1 MYSDSLTQ
9 IMGARKLAMPFQEKV
24 ALPETGIDQM
34 ITPQTLPSAQVNAP
48 PTDFDPYA
56 DEVLDNPYPHYEMLR
71 ELGPVFYLSR
81 YGAYGI
87 ARHAEIDAVLRDPVT
102 FCSSAG
108 VGLANFHVE
117 EPWRKPSIILEVDPP
132 MHGRTRKVVAGLLA
146 PANINK
152 LRPVFERQAE
162 LLVERLIEK
171 GSFDAVTDLCEA
183 YPLKVFG
190 DAVGIPLEGREKYL
204 LAYGD
209 MVFNAFGPVNERFKA
224 CLAKLQGGAS
234 DWIAEVCKR
243 ENLTSDGFGAQ
254 LYKAADDG
262 LLAPEEAPMLVRTLL
277 SAGLDT
283 TVFTLCNAILS
294 FSRHTDQWALVHA
307 NPGLARQALEEVL
320 RFESTFHSFY
330 RTTAREVEVA
340 GVPMGNEQ
348 KVCVFIGSAN
358 RDPRRWGETANQ
370 FDVSRRASGNLAFG
384 TGIHG
389 CAGQMIARLEG
400 ETVLTAL
407 AKRVK
412 RIGLEGKPVTHY
424 NNSVRGYTSMP
435 VSMTAA

>member
-1 MYSDSLTQ
+1 MTSVQT
-9 IMGARKLAMPFQEKV
+9 
-24 ALPETGIDQM
+24 PER
-34 ITPQTLPSAQVNAP
+34 PEVKAP
-48 PTDFDPYA
+48 VTDFDPYA
-56 DEVLDNPYPHYEMLR
+56 DEVLDNPYPHYETLR

-81 YGAYGI
+81 YDAYGI
-87 ARHAEIDAVLRDPVT
+87 ARHAEIDAVLRDPMT

-108 VGLANFHVE
+108 VGLANFHTT

-132 MHGRTRKVVAGLLA
+132 MHARTRKVVGGLLA

-152 LRPVFERQAE
+152 LRPTFERQAE
-162 LLVERLIEK
+162 LLVDRILEK
-171 GSFDAVTDLCEA
+171 GRFDAVADLCEA
-183 YPLKVFG
+183 YPLKVFA
-190 DAVGIPLEGREKYL
+190 DAVGIPAEGREKYL
-204 LAYGD
+204 LPYGD

-224 CLAKLQGGAS
+224 CLARLQGGAS

-243 ENLTSDGFGAQ
+243 ENLTPDGFGAQ
-254 LYKAADDG
+254 LYKAADEG

-294 FSRHTDQWALVHA
+294 FSRHPDQWALVHA
-307 NPGLARQALEEVL
+307 NPAMARQALEEVL
-320 RFESTFHSFY
+320 RYESTFHSFY
-330 RTTAREVEVA
+330 RTTTREVEVA
-340 GVPMGNEQ
+340 GVRMSNEQ

-358 RDPRRWGETANQ
+358 RDPRRWGETADK
-370 FDVSRRASGNLAFG
+370 FDVTRRAAGNLAFG

-400 ETVLTAL
+400 EIVLTAL

-412 RIGLEGKPVTHY
+412 QFNLEGKPVIHY

-435 VSMTAA
+435 ISVTAA

>member
-1 MYSDSLTQ
+1 MTS
-9 IMGARKLAMPFQEKV
+9 A
-24 ALPETGIDQM
+24 
-34 ITPQTLPSAQVNAP
+34 QTLRP
-48 PTDFDPYA
+48 PEVTVPATDFDPYA
-56 DEVLDNPYPHYEMLR
+56 DEVLDDPYPHYEMLR

-81 YGAYGI
+81 YDAFGI
-87 ARHAEIDAVLRDPVT
+87 ARHAEIDMVLRDAAT

-108 VGLANFHVE
+108 VGLANFHMQ
-117 EPWRKPSIILEVDPP
+117 EPWRKPSIILEADPP

-146 PANINK
+146 PAAINK
-152 LRPVFERQAE
+152 LRPTFERQAE
-162 LLVERLIEK
+162 LLVDRILDK

-183 YPLKVFG
+183 YPLKVFA
-190 DAVGIPLEGREKYL
+190 DAVGIPAEGREKYL
-204 LAYGD
+204 LSYGD
-209 MVFNAFGPVNERFKA
+209 MVFNAFGPVNERFKT
-224 CLAKLQGGAS
+224 CLDKAQSGAIG
-234 DWIAEVCKR
+234 WITEVCKR
-243 ENLTSDGFGAQ
+243 ENLTPDGFGAQ
-254 LYKAADDG
+254 LYKAADEG

-294 FSRHTDQWALVHA
+294 FARHPEQWALVHA
-307 NPGLARQALEEVL
+307 NPAMARQALEEVL

-330 RTTAREVEVA
+330 RTTTREVELA
-340 GVPMGNEQ
+340 GATMANEQ

-358 RDPRRWGETANQ
+358 RDPRRWGETADK
-370 FDVSRRASGNLAFG
+370 FDVSRRAAGNLAFG

-400 ETVLTAL
+400 EIVLTAL

-412 RIGLEGKPVTHY
+412 HIQLEGKPVIHY

-435 VSMTAA
+435 VSISGS